1 MSVYIS
7 LTRLLPKNIKKE
19 FKHLIMCSTIGV
31 NSNKL
36 LGFIILFGLVS
47 GLYLGYLISLFG
59 VLPFIFGFIVAFAV
73 IEAVFYLWIL
83 FSVDSKAKLVE
94 TVLPDALQLMSS
106 NVRAGLTTD
115 KALLLAARPEFGP
128 LADEIKRMGRETMTG
143 GSLTEALLKTNQR
156 IKSDTLSKTM
166 DLIVNSIK
174 SGGKLADLLDQ
185 VSSDL
190 REQQIIQKE
199 ITASVLMYVI
209 FIFIAIGLA
218 APLLFAVSSFL
229 VEVLVTMST
238 EIGKEMPSSAA
249 MGGFTPG
256 VADIQI
262 DPKFLPKFA
271 IVSLVVSS
279 VFGSLIMGQLMKGDG
294 KEGIKYL
301 PLLIIISI
309 GLFLLGSYVMKIVFG
324 RMIEF

>member
-7 LTRLLPKNIKKE
+7 LTKLLPKNIKKE
-19 FKHLIMCSTIGV
+19 FKQLIMCSTIGV
-31 NSNKL
+31 KPNKL

-47 GLYLGYLISLFG
+47 GLYLGYLISLLG
-59 VLPFIFGFIVAFAV
+59 ILPFIFGFIVSFAV

-185 VSSDL
+185 VSGDL

-249 MGGFTPG
+249 MGGSTPG

-262 DPKFLPKFA
+262 DPEFLPKFA
-271 IVSLVVSS
+271 IISLVVSS
-279 VFGSLIMGQLMKGDG
+279 VFGSLIMGQLMNGDE

-301 PLLIIISI
+301 PLLIIMSV
-309 GLFLLGSYVMKIVFG
+309 GLFILGNYVMKIVFG